1 MEFAADEFVYTSTE
15 TLYQPKMVQ
24 KRLNE
29 QAKLLELPNKYHRA
43 PSLLKTVPVL
53 SASYYS
59 HEHTR
64 QEFEFIPLANY
75 LVPTQ
80 SAQLASTRV
89 AMANSCG
96 GVRAEVQIGL
106 QVQLVVSNAFN
117 TSENMPG
124 AFETTLAR

>member
-1 MEFAADEFVYTSTE
+1 MI
-15 TLYQPKMVQ
+15 Q

-29 QAKLLELPNKYHRA
+29 QAKLLELPNKNHRA

-53 SASYYS
+53 SAPYYS
-59 HEHTR
+59 HEHTH
-64 QEFEFIPLANY
+64 QEFELNPLATY
-75 LVPTQ
+75 LVPAQ

-89 AMANSCG
+89 AMANSFG
-96 GVRAEVQIGL
+96 GDRAEVQIGL

-124 AFETTLAR
+124 AFDITLAR